1 MRIDKRTRAA
11 RTRAER
17 KGKNSPFFL
26 PFPDLSQK
34 KKKTQSLTASAL
46 EAYCC
51 GWTEPDLDRELARAH
66 ARERDAPLPA
76 VAASYVLL
84 VWLTAEA
91 AAEALGSGGSGDG
104 ADAAARAASL
114 GIARWSRAPAVSEAS
129 RRRWSG
135 FARLIVEAYYKKQW
149 AWYPVEALALEMS
162 AAAPA
167 VQPRG
172 RRRHEDPNAAGD
184 SEEEDAAFPSSP
196 SSDDLIFA
204 SSPADVAEW
213 ARVVYA
219 TLDSL
224 GRRGRQGK
232 QRRF

>member
-1 MRIDKRTRAA
+1 MSLQARVAA
-11 RTRAER
+11 DVLGVVHPARRNLTFSKA
-17 KGKNSPFFL
+17 L
-26 PFPDLSQK
+26 D
-34 KKKTQSLTASAL
+34 SLTASAL

-66 ARERDAPLPA
+66 ACERDAPKPA

-91 AAEALGSGGSGDG
+91 AAEALGGGN
-104 ADAAARAASL
+104 AL
-114 GIARWSRAPAVSEAS
+114 GLSRWSRAPAVSERS

-135 FARLIVEAYYKKQW
+135 FAKLIVDAYYVKSW
-149 AWYPVEALALEMS
+149 AWYPIEALALEMS

-167 VQPRG
+167 VEPRG
-172 RRRHEDPNAAGD
+172 RRRQENPNAVDASDAEGEGD
-184 SEEEDAAFPSSP
+184 DGAAFPSSP

-219 TLDSL
+219 TLDLL
-224 GRRGRQGK
+224 GRRGQGK
-232 QRRF
+232 RRF